1 MDWHV
6 LLYVLAGLLILV
18 GLVGIL
24 LPLLPGVPLMFAGML
39 LAAWADGF
47 RHLGW
52 GLLSVLAALTL
63 LSMALDFWATAQ
75 GAKRVGASRLAM
87 GGAALGTL
95 VGLFFGLPGLL
106 LGPFIGALV
115 GELLVLRS
123 LRSEAIGQATKV
135 GAGTWIGLLIGIVL
149 RFALAFAMLGLFAF
163 AWWI

>member
-1 MDWHV
+1 MGRR
-6 LLYVLAGLLILV
+6 LPAPGL
-18 GLVGIL
+18 G
-24 LPLLPGVPLMFAGML
+24 
-39 LAAWADGF
+39 
-47 RHLGW
+47 
-52 GLLSVLAALTL
+52 
-63 LSMALDFWATAQ
+63 TA
-75 GAKRVGASRLAM
+75 VGAGGIDPAVHGPRFLGHGAGRQARRRQPSGH

>member
-87 GGAALGTL
+87 WGAALGTL

-106 LGPFIGALV
+106 LGPFIGALA

-123 LRSEAIGQATKV
+123 LRAEAIGQATKV